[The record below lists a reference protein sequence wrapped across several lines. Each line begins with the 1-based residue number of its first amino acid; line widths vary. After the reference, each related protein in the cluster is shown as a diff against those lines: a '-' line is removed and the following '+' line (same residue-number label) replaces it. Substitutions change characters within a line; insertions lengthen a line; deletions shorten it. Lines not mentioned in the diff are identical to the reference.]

1 MDFWF
6 ETRYDKHF
14 PGSGSCVCL
23 TYLSA
28 QSSRIADFITLYTTS
43 LYFILCSTDN
53 YYGQLFLNNKCKFG

>member
-1 MDFWF
+1 MDFCF

-23 TYLSA
+23 THLSA
-28 QSSRIADFITLYTTS
+28 QSSRIADFITLYTT